1 MAGKRKDHFEALEG
15 RIAIVTGASSGI
27 GQAVCK
33 VLLDFG
39 VVVGALNRT
48 EKGVPEGAQW
58 LKSDVTNQDS
68 VTRAVDGFMTALPE
82 GKRHLD
88 ILVNNAGVSFVGT
101 VEDGTE
107 EDWKRIFDI
116 NVFGQMRVMRACLP
130 HLRKAEAP
138 SVIIMS
144 SCSAMNGVPDRA
156 LYSASKGATQA
167 LAMAMA
173 SDLVKEGIRVN
184 SLSPATVNTPFMDE
198 IIKRAD
204 DPQGRARQFNERQA
218 TCKMIEPDEL
228 GLAVAYMA
236 HPANQ
241 SLTGTTIEVDGGMK
255 MLRTPRQFGA

>member
-1 MAGKRKDHFEALEG
+1 MAAQAKNHFDALRG
-15 RIAIVTGASSGI
+15 LTCIVTGASSGI
-27 GQAVCK
+27 GQAVCR
-33 VLLDFG
+33 VMLDFG
-39 VVVGALNRT
+39 VIVGALNRT
-48 EKGVPEGAQW
+48 EGGVPEGAQW
-58 LKSDVTNQDS
+58 LQADVTNQES
-68 VTRAVDGFMTALPE
+68 VTKAVDSFIASFPD

-88 ILVNNAGVSFVGT
+88 ILVNNVGVSFVGT

-107 EDWKRIFDI
+107 EDWKRVFEI

-130 HLRKAEAP
+130 HLRKAEAA

-144 SCSAMNGVPDRA
+144 SCSALNGVPDRA

-184 SLSPATVNTPFMDE
+184 SLSPATVNTPFMEE

-204 DPQGRARQFNERQA
+204 DPEGWKRQFNERQA
-218 TCKMIEPDEL
+218 TCHMIEPAEL

-236 HPANQ
+236 HPANR

-255 MLRTPRQFGA
+255 MLRTPRHFGF

>member
-1 MAGKRKDHFEALEG
+1 MADKRNDHFAALEG
-15 RIAIVTGASSGI
+15 LTAIVTGASSGI
-27 GQAVCK
+27 GQAVCR
-33 VLLDFG
+33 VLHDFG
-39 VVVGALNRT
+39 VIVGALNRT
-48 EKGVPEGAQW
+48 EKGVPAGAHW
-58 LKSDVTNQDS
+58 LQADVTNQEL
-68 VTRAVDGFMTALPE
+68 VTKAVDGFVASLPQ

-107 EDWKRIFDI
+107 EDWWRVFDI

-130 HLRKAEAP
+130 HLRESKAA
-138 SVIIMS
+138 SVIVMS
-144 SCSAMNGVPDRA
+144 SCSALNGVPDRA

-184 SLSPATVNTPFMDE
+184 SLSPATVNTPFMEE
-198 IIKRAD
+198 IIRKSE
-204 DPQGRARQFNERQA
+204 DPEGRQRQFNERQA
-218 TCKMIEPDEL
+218 TCRMIDPDEL

-236 HPANQ
+236 HPANH